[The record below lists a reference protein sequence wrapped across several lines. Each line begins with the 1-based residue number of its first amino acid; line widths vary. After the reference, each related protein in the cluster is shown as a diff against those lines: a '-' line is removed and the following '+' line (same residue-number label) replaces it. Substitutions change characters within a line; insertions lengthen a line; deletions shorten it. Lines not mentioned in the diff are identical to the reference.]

1 MDLENMNLEMVLERI
16 AQIDIEVREMKTA
29 EEVDKATEEKK
40 ALKERKA
47 ELENLEARKQ
57 KALDITAG
65 KVDVKIIEERKDIT
79 NMEERVLTAES
90 KEYRSAWLK
99 NLQGIELNETEKRD
113 YTSAAA
119 SSGGAIPT
127 ETSEALF
134 TKMVTLAP
142 MLSEIT
148 LLRVAGNVNFTAEGV
163 RNAAVQHTENGAITA
178 STDTLV
184 KVSLTGYEYN
194 KLLYV
199 SKTVQTMSINAF
211 EGWLIDMIAED
222 IAVAIEDQIINGT
235 GSSAP
240 KGIEKAATWSTASTG
255 NYVQVT
261 GTFTITY
268 ADVVN
273 LIGKLPSRYDS
284 NAKFLADKKM
294 VYQGLAKVVDTQGR
308 PILINDATGNHPMRV
323 LGYPVILSDK
333 VTDKTLYLGDFKKVV
348 GNLAQDVTVER
359 DASAGFA
366 SNSIAYRGG
375 AIFDC
380 NIALADAFVKLTT
393 ATY

>member
-1 MDLENMNLEMVLERI
+1 MDNMNLEMITARLAELEL
-16 AQIDIEVREMKTA
+16 EVRDA
-29 EEVDKATEEKK
+29 VDVEVVNAATVEKK
-40 ALKERKA
+40 DLLVRKA
-47 ELENLEARKQ
+47 ELEELEKRKQ
-57 KALDITAG
+57 GALDIEAG
-65 KVDVKIIEERKDIT
+65 IVDAKIIDERGEMKMENKNIIT
-79 NMEERVLTAES
+79 TES
-90 KEYRSAWLK
+90 KEYRSAFLK

-134 TKMVTLAP
+134 AKMVTIAP

-163 RNAAVQHTENGAITA
+163 RNAAAQHTENAAITA

-211 EGWLIDMIAED
+211 EGWLVDMLAED
-222 IAVAIEDQIINGT
+222 IAVAIENAIINGD

-240 KGIEKAATWSTASTG
+240 KGIEKAATWSTAS
-255 NYVQVT
+255 NLVELT
-261 GTFTITY
+261 GTFVLTY
-268 ADVVN
+268 AKVLDM
-273 LIGKLPSRYDS
+273 IGKLPARYDS
-284 NAKFLADKKM
+284 NAKFLANKAM
-294 VYQGLAKVVDTQGR
+294 IYQGLANVVDTSGR
-308 PILINDATGNHPMRV
+308 PILVNDVTGPYPMRV
-323 LGYPVILSDK
+323 LGYPVIQSDK
-333 VTDKTLYLGDFKKVV
+333 VSAKTLYLGDFKKVV

-380 NIALADAFVKLTT
+380 NIALADAFVKLTVN
-393 ATY
+393 AF

>member
-1 MDLENMNLEMVLERI
+1 MEVKDMKLTEVQERI
-16 AQIDIEVREMKTA
+16 KELRAFEPEGATLEEIQANTVELRALNDREEAIMEAA
-29 EEVDKATEEKK
+29 E
-40 ALKERKA
+40 ERKA
-47 ELENLEARKQ
+47 EIE
-57 KALDITAG
+57 
-65 KVDVKIIEERKDIT
+65 KVVNMPNPTVIASFKEERA
-79 NMEERVLTAES
+79 MEERIVGVES

-99 NLQGIELNETEKRD
+99 NLQGIELTETEKRD

-134 TKMVTLAP
+134 AKMVTLAP

-163 RNAAVQHTENGAITA
+163 RNAAVQHTENAAITA

-184 KVSLTGYEYN
+184 KVSLTGYEFN

-211 EGWLIDMIAED
+211 ESWLVDMIAED

-268 ADVVN
+268 ADVLN
-273 LIGKLPSRYDS
+273 MIGKLPSRYDS